1 MRQLHNGWYQH
12 CSLATRKTIWNC
24 LRVQGVAKGKISKG
38 GCRSWTNLI
47 HNMQEKQQMT
57 AISRPPLGMQRQF
70 TIHILVEIL
79 MLISLLGGE
88 RPVFVWRILQS
99 QLYIYK
105 TQYNLL
111 FILTNCVILCRK
123 IDADFNKELRLLV
136 TLLMSGSQQEP
147 YLAHLVQALEAVERA
162 ASHPS
167 SSLALSLF
175 KH

>member
-1 MRQLHNGWYQH
+1 MCEGYCNL
-12 CSLATRKTIWNC
+12 NC
-24 LRVQGVAKGKISKG
+24 
-38 GCRSWTNLI
+38 TN
-47 HNMQEKQQMT
+47 
-57 AISRPPLGMQRQF
+57 SVV
-70 TIHILVEIL
+70 LV
-79 MLISLLGGE
+79 
-88 RPVFVWRILQS
+88 
-99 QLYIYK
+99 
-105 TQYNLL
+105 L